1 MVWENDSPRVTSWIE
16 IVHTSESATTSEIE
30 ACMWSPGST
39 VMLLIV
45 SDGAGTS
52 SHHAEYDAAPV
63 ESTSCL
69 ATCGSKPPTS
79 RQYDP
84 R

>member
-1 MVWENDSPRVTSWIE
+1 MVQ
-16 IVHTSESATTSEIE
+16 TSESATTSEID

-52 SHHAEYDAAPV
+52 SHHAE
-63 ESTSCL
+63 
-69 ATCGSKPPTS
+69 
-79 RQYDP
+79 
-84 R
+84 